1 MVTRITKKKLL
12 IPKRASDKRDPTP
25 MQGTTLLLI
34 TTTITISITIL
45 WNSLINPW
53 KNKLNSNP
61 TCTITKESKKKK
73 HQQQQQESGCGRH
86 SHFDLWQGPCPCAR
100 SFHVVGIN
108 QSSEHCFIN
117 RLLKKLRAGV
127 TTKGLSEQTKLATL
141 WLLSETIFQKI
152 R

>member
-1 MVTRITKKKLL
+1 MVTRITKKQLL

-61 TCTITKESKKKK
+61 TCTITKESKKKNTNNNNK
-73 HQQQQQESGCGRH
+73 KV
-86 SHFDLWQGPCPCAR
+86 D
-100 SFHVVGIN
+100 VVGT
-108 QSSEHCFIN
+108 
-117 RLLKKLRAGV
+117 V
-127 TTKGLSEQTKLATL
+127 TS
-141 WLLSETIFQKI
+141 
-152 R
+152 